1 MQGVKSDF
9 YISYWTV
16 IKEPLNISIPS
27 TTSNP
32 GLAVGT
38 PVQVGN
44 MNFTRLFFNLDP
56 LKYPTQSHS
65 IWAKDDGALWPF
77 SSSETHFFK
86 FLGWFDERSQNFVNQ
101 ILWLGKSFFKT
112 RRLIS
117 HSEYLVRNP
126 VQAALYSQK
135 RQKGKQNMII
145 LAWQD
150 PETRAFP
157 KPIQN

>member
-44 MNFTRLFFNLDP
+44 MNFTRLFINLDP

-77 SSSETHFFK
+77 SWSETHFLSS
-86 FLGWFDERSQNFVNQ
+86 LGGLMNGLR
-101 ILWLGKSFFKT
+101 ILSIKYFGFFKT

-126 VQAALYSQK
+126 VQAALYSK
-135 RQKGKQNMII
+135 KWEKGKQHMIL

-150 PETRAFP
+150 PEIRAFP